1 MTASNR
7 ASFSCFEGSDASLF
21 STAMR
26 PQRRLP
32 DFPSFYSPGNFDA
45 TRGNKLGCFPVNH
58 SRQHRV
64 APVRGIAVA
73 ARITCQGAPRNRAAP
88 SRA

>member
-21 STAMR
+21 STAMHL
-26 PQRRLP
+26 QRCLP
-32 DFPSFYSPGNFDA
+32 DFASFYSQANFDA
-45 TRGNKLGCFPVNH
+45 TRGNKIGCFPVNPF
-58 SRQHRV
+58 QT
-64 APVRGIAVA
+64 APRSAVRGIAVA
-73 ARITCQGAPRNRAAP
+73 ARITCESAPRKRTAP